1 MNVIETILKKL
12 PRMWDWILLTV
23 ALFVLV
29 WYVAPQQLQIVLY
42 KTLLVSLA
50 AVLTFWIDRSLFA
63 RMSDRI
69 ESKMKRD
76 IVSAARVL
84 SRALIFLGCV
94 LGMSLGL

>member
-1 MNVIETILKKL
+1 MNVLETILKKL
-12 PRMWDWILLTV
+12 PRMWDWILLTI

-69 ESKMKRD
+69 ENKMKRD
-76 IVSAARVL
+76 IVSAGRVL